1 MSSQDNRTILM
12 YGFDKNTE
20 RIIEKI
26 GKDFNAD
33 NFRVIKNHMTG
44 MKIRDILEGNLKAQ
58 DNFDDVQEKVV
69 LFNNLTDTQISGI
82 MGELKNKVNERPILA
97 VVTETS
103 IDWSFNYL
111 LTHLLQEREWF
122 EKNNSKVSE

>member
-1 MSSQDNRTILM
+1 MSSRNNRTILM

-20 RIIEKI
+20 KIIERI
-26 GKDFNAD
+26 GKNFNVD

-44 MKIRDILEGNLKAQ
+44 MKIRDILEGNLKEK
-58 DNFDDVQEKVV
+58 DNSHNVQEKAV

-82 MGELKNKVNERPILA
+82 MRELKSKVNERPILA

-111 LTHLLQEREWF
+111 LAHLLQERAWF
-122 EKNNSKVSE
+122 EKNNKVSE